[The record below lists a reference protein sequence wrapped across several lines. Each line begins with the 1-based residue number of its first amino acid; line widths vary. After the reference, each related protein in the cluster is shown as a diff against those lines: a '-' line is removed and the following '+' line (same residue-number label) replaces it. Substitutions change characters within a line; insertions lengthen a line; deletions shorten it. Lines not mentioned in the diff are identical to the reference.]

1 MAVLLGGLTILG
13 VEAGP
18 RMVTEQLPL
27 TISIVW
33 SLALA
38 NVFGTM
44 LCFAMAR
51 PISRLTTMDANK
63 LAPFLIVI
71 ISIGAYQSTQHRGDL
86 LLLFGI
92 GDFRWLLRIIDWL
105 RIPFVI
111 GFVLSTGDTRYPLT

>member
-1 MAVLLGGLTILG
+1 MLLRPARSNRTATLFPCPTFFRSAKDGGSLIPTLLLSVPTSGSMAVLLGGLPILG

-63 LAPFLIVI
+63 FAPFLIVL
-71 ISIGAYQSTQHRGDL
+71 ISIGA
-86 LLLFGI
+86 
-92 GDFRWLLRIIDWL
+92 
-105 RIPFVI
+105 
-111 GFVLSTGDTRYPLT
+111 

>member
-63 LAPFLIVI
+63 FAPFLIVI
-71 ISIGAYQSTQHRGDL
+71 ISIGAYQSTQHWGDL
-86 LLLFGI
+86 LLLYGLGVFRLILGI
-92 GDFRWLLRIIDWL
+92 LDWPRIQLVI
-105 RIPFVI
+105 RFVMSS
-111 GFVLSTGDTRYPLT
+111 GTE